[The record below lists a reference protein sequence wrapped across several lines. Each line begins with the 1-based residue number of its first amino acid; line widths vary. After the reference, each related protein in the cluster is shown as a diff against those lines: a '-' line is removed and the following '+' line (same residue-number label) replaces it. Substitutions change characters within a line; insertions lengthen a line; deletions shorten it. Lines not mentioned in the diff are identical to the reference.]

1 VTLKLLSYNIRHG
14 GAGRETKL
22 ASVIRECEPDIVVF
36 QEATRPQVV
45 ERLAAETGLTIWA
58 ARAGDSVAF
67 ISRSPVESYKWHP
80 LIRPG
85 RGFME
90 IVLAEPRARVYGVHL
105 SAVHSNWTER
115 RRRRELDLMLKSVAR
130 DREEF
135 HVFVGDF
142 NTLAPGELLDAR
154 KLPPRLRALV
164 WLSGGRVRYETV
176 QTMLDAGYVD
186 GYRMLNTSDA
196 GYTFPVWDPHVRL
209 DFAFLPARFNGRLE
223 ECRVIAE
230 AAGVREASDHFPLL
244 ARLSA

>member
-1 VTLKLLSYNIRHG
+1 VTLRLLSYNIRHG
-14 GAGRETKL
+14 GAGREGRL
-22 ASVIRECEPDIVVF
+22 ASVIRDCEPDLVVF

-45 ERLAAETGLTIWA
+45 ERLAAETGLPVWA

-67 ISRSPVESYKWHP
+67 ISRVGVESYAWHP

-90 IVLAEPRARVYGVHL
+90 IVLAEPKARVYGVHL

-115 RRRRELDLMLKSVAR
+115 RRRRELDLMLRSVAH

-135 HVFVGDF
+135 HVFAGDF
-142 NTLAPGELLDAR
+142 NTLAPGEMLDTR

-186 GYRMLNTSDA
+186 GYRVMHTSDA

-209 DFAFLPARFNGRLE
+209 DFAFFPARFSGRLE
-223 ECRVIAE
+223 ECRVMSE
-230 AAGVREASDHFPLL
+230 VAGVREASDHFPLL
-244 ARLSA
+244 ARLSP